1 MARSNEM
8 THRVRGIALIAVLW
22 IVAAMA
28 IAVTGMTHAVRNE
41 IRTAAAA
48 RSSIESQ
55 ALGEAAITLAVQKM
69 LAQRPFKPWARMDVE
84 YRGQIMAVEAA
95 SLNGWIDINT
105 APDALLASLYAVAG
119 GLPAQAA
126 SALAAATA
134 EARRQK
140 DAAGREQRFEAPQDL
155 MRVPGVDYD
164 LYARLSPLLTAGSGG
179 GAGRV
184 NALAAPLPV
193 LAVLAEGNVA
203 QAQAVSQRRSQ
214 GEQTL
219 DTSSLR
225 GEWLDNNLGTRYRLQ
240 VEIPLG
246 DGTQAIVSRDI
257 DVRPD
262 PRAGLPWRFFGS
274 DYSIR
279 AKPAQGA

>member
-1 MARSNEM
+1 M
-8 THRVRGIALIAVLW
+8 
-22 IVAAMA
+22 
-28 IAVTGMTHAVRNE
+28 
-41 IRTAAAA
+41 
-48 RSSIESQ
+48 
-55 ALGEAAITLAVQKM
+55 
-69 LAQRPFKPWARMDVE
+69 
-84 YRGQIMAVEAA
+84 
-95 SLNGWIDINT
+95 
-105 APDALLASLYAVAG
+105 
-119 GLPAQAA
+119 
-126 SALAAATA
+126 
-134 EARRQK
+134 
-140 DAAGREQRFEAPQDL
+140 
-155 MRVPGVDYD
+155 
-164 LYARLSPLLTAGSGG
+164 
-179 GAGRV
+179 

-214 GEQTL
+214 GEPTL

-225 GEWLDNNLGTRYRLQ
+225 GEWVDNNLGTRYRLQ

-262 PRAGLPWRFFGS
+262 SRAGLPWRFFGS

>member
-1 MARSNEM
+1 MERGNEM

-55 ALGEAAITLAVQKM
+55 ALGEAAIALAVQKM

-84 YRGQIMAVEAA
+84 YRGQTMAVEAA

-105 APDALLASLYAVAG
+105 APDALLASLYTVAG

-140 DAAGREQRFEAPQDL
+140 DATGREQRFEAPQDL

-164 LYARLSPLLTAGSGG
+164 LYARLSPLLTAGAGG
-179 GAGRV
+179 SAGRV

-193 LAVLAEGNVA
+193 LAVLAEGNIA